1 MADFQYNSFP
11 INATPLADVG
21 EITSADGIL
30 VVKDGVV
37 QQAPPSSLLNAIGA
51 FPASGITDYVPKTTK
66 VNGHALSGDVTVEA
80 SDTPFTPTTDIE
92 ADKVQDAITEA
103 VGLIKVERETELYAN
118 QTTTTTPGDI
128 SLNDDVSDYQYLD
141 IYTSFSGYNEI
152 RRIPVDEG
160 QSYSLRFLN
169 LSDTDTSTFIAWSEI
184 SLSFSDTVMTVNHNK
199 YVNWSGKV
207 NSDAV
212 VATSGKPYIIKVMGI
227 KYDFLAGSGGGGSSN
242 YNDLSNKP
250 SINSVTLSGN
260 KSGADLGLIDAPSSP
275 TTGQFL
281 SWSGSAWVAAS
292 LPVYNGGVS

>member
-66 VNGHALSGDVTVEA
+66 VNGHALTGDVTVEA
-80 SDTPFTPTTDIE
+80 SDTPFTPTSDIE
-92 ADKVQDAITEA
+92 ADKVQAAITEA
-103 VGLIKVERETELYAN
+103 VGLIKVARETTIYTGSTTAIATGSYAL
-118 QTTTTTPGDI
+118 
-128 SLNDDVSDYQYLD
+128 SDDVSNYEYLEVWC
-141 IYTSFSGYNEI
+141 GYNGRYAIQKIPVREEI
-152 RRIPVDEG
+152 TFSFRIPNI
-160 QSYSLRFLN
+160 SNS
-169 LSDTDTSTFIAWSEI
+169 TSTLLYVAEI
-184 SLSFSDTVMTVNHNK
+184 DLEFSDDIMAVTNVGAWQQGNGSTYNPSRSANPAI
-199 YVNWSGKV
+199 YIEKV
-207 NSDAV
+207 
-212 VATSGKPYIIKVMGI
+212 IGI

-250 SINSVTLSGN
+250 TINSVTLTGA

-275 TTGQFL
+275 TIGQFL
-281 SWSGSAWVAAS
+281 SWNGSAWVAAS

>member
-51 FPASGITDYVPKTTK
+51 FPASGINDYVPKTTK
-66 VNGHALSGDVTVEA
+66 VNGHALTGDVTVEA
-80 SDTPFTPTTDIE
+80 SDTPFTPTSDIE
-92 ADKVQDAITEA
+92 ADKVQAAITEA

-118 QTTTTTPGDI
+118 QTTATTPGNI

-169 LSDTDTSTFIAWSEI
+169 LADSDSSTFVGWSEI
-184 SLSFSDTVMTVNHNK
+184 SLSFSGAVMTVNHNK

-227 KYDFLAGSGGGGSSN
+227 KYDLIGTQGGGGSATWGTIGGT
-242 YNDLSNKP
+242 LSNQ
-250 SINSVTLSGN
+250 T
-260 KSGADLGLIDAPSSP
+260 DLQSALNAKIAAPSSP
-275 TTGQFL
+275 TSGQFL
-281 SWSGSAWVAAS
+281 QWNGSAWVAAS
-292 LPVYNGGVS
+292 LPTYNGGVS

>member
-66 VNGHALSGDVTVEA
+66 VNGHALTGDVTVEA
-80 SDTPFTPTTDIE
+80 SDTPFTPTTDID
-92 ADKVQDAITEA
+92 ADKVQAAITEA
-103 VGLIKVERETELYAN
+103 VGLIKVERETELYTGS
-118 QTTTTTPGDI
+118 TTAIATGNY
-128 SLNDDVSDYQYLD
+128 SLSDDVSNYEYLD
-141 IYTSFSGYNEI
+141 FWIGYNG
-152 RRIPVDEG
+152 RAAVHRIPVRDG
-160 QSYSLRFLN
+160 VSFSFRIPN
-169 LSDTDTSTFIAWSEI
+169 ISDSTSTLLYVSEI
-184 SLSFSDTVMTVNHNK
+184 SFSVSGAVLTVSNVGAWQQGNGSTYNPTRSS
-199 YVNWSGKV
+199 SG
-207 NSDAV
+207 AI
-212 VATSGKPYIIKVMGI
+212 YIEKILGI

-250 SINSVTLSGN
+250 QINSVTLSGN
-260 KSGADLGLIDAPSSP
+260 KSGADIGLIDAPSSP

-281 SWSGSAWVAAS
+281 SWNGSAWVAAS